1 MIERKASPEPE
12 RSDRATPWSERE
24 FAARLKDSYR
34 VLWIIAVGILRDS
47 DLAED
52 AVQEAAI
59 IGLQKREQFTQGTS
73 FTAWMGQMVRNVSLN
88 AFRKEKRRRTTS
100 IDAEG
105 MADEL
110 RGRNPGP
117 PALTIGKDGMLP
129 TDQRHFDDRVM
140 KALAQLG
147 ETARTCLLLR
157 TIEGMEYSEI
167 SRLLSIPEGTAMSHV
182 HRTRAY
188 LREQLTDY
196 AGSKQ
201 NGTRR
206 HSS

>member
-1 MIERKASPEPE
+1 MIGRKASPEPD
-12 RSDRATPWSERE
+12 RSDRATPWSELE
-24 FAARLKDSYR
+24 FAARLKESYR

-88 AFRKEKRRRTTS
+88 AFRKEKRRRTAS

-110 RGRNPGP
+110 RGQGAAL
-117 PALTIGKDGMLP
+117 PALKIGTDGMIP
-129 TDQRHFDDRVM
+129 ADQRHFDDRVM
-140 KALAQLG
+140 KALAGLG

-157 TIEGMEYSEI
+157 TIEDMEYSEI

-182 HRTRAY
+182 HRTRSY

-196 AGSKQ
+196 AGLKQ
-201 NGTRR
+201 SGTKR
-206 HSS
+206 HLS

>member
-1 MIERKASPEPE
+1 MTGRKASPEPD
-12 RSDRATPWSERE
+12 RSNRATPWSELE
-24 FAARLKDSYR
+24 FAARLKESYR

-59 IGLQKREQFTQGTS
+59 IGLQKRDQFTEGTS

-88 AFRKEKRRRTTS
+88 VFRREKRRRSVS

-110 RGRNPGP
+110 HGQSPKLPTLR
-117 PALTIGKDGMLP
+117 IGADGMIP
-129 TDQRHFDDRVM
+129 ADQRHFDDRVM
-140 KALAQLG
+140 KALAGLS

-157 TIEGMEYSEI
+157 TIEEMEYSEI

-182 HRTRAY
+182 HRTRTH
-188 LREQLTDY
+188 LREQLIGYT
-196 AGSKQ
+196 GSRQ
-201 NGTRR
+201 NATHRP
-206 HSS
+206 S